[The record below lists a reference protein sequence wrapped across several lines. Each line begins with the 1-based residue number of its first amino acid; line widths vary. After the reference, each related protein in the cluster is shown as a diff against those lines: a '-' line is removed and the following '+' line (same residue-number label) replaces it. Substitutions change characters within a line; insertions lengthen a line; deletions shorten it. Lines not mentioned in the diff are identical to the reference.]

1 MMIRPKVCLY
11 MNWNSYILIGICL
24 CKPIFTSMRTLS
36 FSLFIAKQHF
46 STNIYVFFLFC
57 AIPVVVE
64 EKKEDESTKKR
75 SLFSRFGGSKDK
87 VPATPPNT
95 PAIASPTSESATSSA
110 ISQQGRTDQ
119 FFRQFRNNKQMK
131 LQQRGS
137 IFAHF
142 SNVNMTSTC

>member
-1 MMIRPKVCLY
+1 MANLFLHH
-11 MNWNSYILIGICL
+11 WELSSF
-24 CKPIFTSMRTLS
+24 PI
-36 FSLFIAKQHF
+36 FIAKQH
-46 STNIYVFFLFC
+46 STYIYVFFLFC

-87 VPATPPNT
+87 APATPPNT

-110 ISQQGRTDQ
+110 ISQQGRTYQ
-119 FFRQFRNNKQMK
+119 FFRQFRKNKQMK